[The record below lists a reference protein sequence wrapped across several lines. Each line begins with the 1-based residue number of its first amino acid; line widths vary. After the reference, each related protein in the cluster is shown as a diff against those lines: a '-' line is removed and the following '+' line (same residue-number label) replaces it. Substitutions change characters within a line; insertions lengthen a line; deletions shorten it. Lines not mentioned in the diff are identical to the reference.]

1 MPTATATPPTGTD
14 PSTTSDTVGQLNA
27 PNRSIQASN
36 GVSFAY
42 RRFGNP
48 STKSPPLLFL
58 QHFRGTLDNWDPA
71 LVDHIAAEREVILL
85 DLRGVGGSS
94 GAVPDNVT
102 DMARDAGL
110 YLDALQLRTIDVLGF
125 SLGGFVAQ
133 ELALLRPRFVRRL
146 VLAGT
151 GPQGGLNMHKW
162 TDDVIAAA
170 GADSMTAEQLLYIFF
185 SPSEA
190 SKTLGMKFIG
200 RIFSRTN
207 DRDSASTLAA
217 RDAQLL
223 AIESW
228 GIPDATRLNRLAGI
242 TQPVF
247 VAAGDNDTMIHTKNS
262 QLLAEHLPNAMVRI
276 YSDANHAFLF
286 QYPELFGDH
295 VNAFLD
301 K

>member
-1 MPTATATPPTGTD
+1 MTATATPPLETK
-14 PSTTSDTVGQLNA
+14 PSSSGASVTQLNA
-27 PNRSIQASN
+27 PNLSVQASN
-36 GVSFAY
+36 GISFAY
-42 RRFGNP
+42 RRFGKP
-48 STKSPPLLFL
+48 SIKSPPLLFL
-58 QHFRGTLDNWDPA
+58 QHFRGNLDNWDPA
-71 LVDHIAAEREVILL
+71 LIDHIAAERELILL

-94 GAVPDNVT
+94 GEVPDNVT

-110 YLDALQLRTIDVLGF
+110 FLDALRLRTVDVLGF

-133 ELALLRPRFVRRL
+133 ELALLRPRFVRRI

-162 TDDVIAAA
+162 TDDVIGAA

-185 SPSEA
+185 SPSDA
-190 SKTLGMKFIG
+190 SKALGMKFVG
-200 RIFSRTN
+200 RIFTRSA
-207 DRDSASTLAA
+207 DRDPATTLAA

-223 AIESW
+223 AIEAW